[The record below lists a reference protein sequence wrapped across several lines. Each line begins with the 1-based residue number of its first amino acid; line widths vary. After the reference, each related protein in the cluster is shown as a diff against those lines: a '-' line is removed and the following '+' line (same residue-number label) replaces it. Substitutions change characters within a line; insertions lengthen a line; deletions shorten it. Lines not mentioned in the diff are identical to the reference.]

1 MFAAI
6 VSASLRHR
14 VLVLI
19 VTAVLLVWGTLIAR
33 DMPIDL
39 LPETRPPSVV
49 LTAESGTLTAEE
61 VEQLVVVPIE
71 QALTG
76 LTGVTSVRSSSN
88 ASVAYFQVVFAWGTD
103 NFRNRQFV
111 AERMQSVRSQLPD
124 GVVPTLAP
132 MSAAT
137 GLIMH
142 MGVIGGESPM
152 ALREYVDWVV
162 RPRLLAIEGVS
173 QVFAIGGQVRTYQ
186 FTPDLDLMQYF
197 GVTLSDVETTLERFA
212 SNTSGGVAD
221 VQGTSYALRNISRT
235 TSQDDMRSLV
245 VVYRD
250 RVPVLL
256 GQVGEVTFA
265 PAVRQG
271 QAAFNGQPS
280 VNLSIV
286 KQPQANTVQV
296 SDRIEAALA
305 DLQTSAP
312 PTIKLGLI
320 SFSQSDMIREAIGN
334 VGLVLR
340 DAVVIVAIVLVVFLG
355 SLRPTMISLLAIP
368 VSLVSSV
375 IVFHFMGTSLNT
387 MTLGGIAIGIGALV
401 DDAVVDVENIM
412 RRLGENRRRERPEP
426 AMAVIAR
433 ASQEV
438 RSGILYAT
446 AVVLIVFIP
455 LLAMPGQ
462 VGRMFMPLATAFVV
476 SILVSLIVSITVT
489 PALCSYFIPNMKA
502 LNREHGGVLVHRLK
516 RLNSRALGWVLDRPR
531 PVLTFAGVCVAAS
544 MLSVPFLPR
553 SFLPQLN
560 EGNIYVTLLLAP
572 DTSIAESYRIG
583 HVAEQFLMDIP
594 EVKAMSRRSGRYDG
608 DSDVDPVNDNEWPL
622 KIKLDQGRSLKELMA
637 EVRRRISI
645 FPGEVNVT
653 QFLLERMQSQDNM
666 VRGDIVLKVFGRD
679 LPTIRIIAEKL
690 KVELGRIHGL
700 VDLAVEQQ
708 TFVPQQRISI
718 DYQRAALFGVIPA
731 DIIGRL
737 GTLTNGQVVSQ
748 VIENGRRFDVTIR
761 LRNEDRNPQ
770 ALERMRCDTPGGPVP
785 LSSFATI
792 TSSVGPS
799 RIMHEDGQRRI
810 AVMANSDGTSDL
822 AGIVAK
828 VREVV
833 AKTKLPPG
841 NHIVLDGDFR
851 QGEEA
856 RVKLGLLSPVA
867 LFLMFMLLH
876 QRFRSAVLCLVIM
889 GNIPLALVG
898 SVAALWITGLDLDLA
913 ALIGFIAVTGV
924 AVRNSLLKV
933 SHFINLHLHEGMPL
947 GRDLVMRGSA
957 ERLMPVLMTALAAG
971 LALTPLLWSSDSAG
985 TEILHPVAV
994 AIFGGLISSTLLDTF
1009 TTPLLFQLFGEKA
1022 LRKVIAANEKLAYE
1036 TF

>member
-14 VLVLI
+14 VFVLV
-19 VTAVLLVWGTLIAR
+19 VTAVVLVWGTLIAR

-39 LPETRPPSVV
+39 LPQTRPPSVV
-49 LTAESGTLTAEE
+49 VTAESGTLTAEE

-71 QALTG
+71 QVLSG
-76 LTGVTSVRSSSN
+76 LNGVTSVRSSSN

-103 NFRNRQFV
+103 PYVSRQLV
-111 AERMQSVRSQLPD
+111 IERLLSVRGQLPE
-124 GVVPTLAP
+124 GVEPTLAP

-142 MGVIGGESPM
+142 MGVTGGESPM

-162 RPRLLAIEGVS
+162 RPRLMGTAGVS
-173 QVFAIGGQVRTYQ
+173 QVFVIGGQVRTYQ
-186 FTPDLDLMQYF
+186 FTPNLDLMQHY
-197 GVTLSDVETTLERFA
+197 GVTLDEVETTLQRFA

-221 VQGTSYALRNISRT
+221 VMGTSYALRNISRT
-235 TSQDDMRSLV
+235 TSMDDMRSLV
-245 VVYRD
+245 VAYRD
-250 RVPVLL
+250 RAPVLL
-256 GQVGEVTFA
+256 GQVGQVSFA

-271 QAAFNGQPS
+271 QGAFNGKPS

-286 KQPQANTVQV
+286 KQTQANTVDV
-296 SDRIEAALA
+296 SDRIEAVLA
-305 DLQTSAP
+305 ELQAGAP
-312 PTIKLGLI
+312 PTIQLGLI
-320 SFSQSDMIREAIGN
+320 SFNQADMIKEAIRN
-334 VGLVLR
+334 VGIVLR
-340 DAVVIVAIVLVVFLG
+340 DAVVIVAIVLLLFLW
-355 SLRPTMISLLAIP
+355 SVRPTLISLLAIP
-368 VSLVSSV
+368 VSLVTSAM
-375 IVFHFMGTSLNT
+375 IFDLMGVSLNT
-387 MTLGGIAIGIGALV
+387 MTLGGLAIGIGALV
-401 DDAVVDVENIM
+401 DDAVVNVENIM
-412 RRLGENRRRERPEP
+412 RRLSENRRRERPEP
-426 AMAVIAR
+426 PMTVIAH

-438 RSGILYAT
+438 RSGIVYAT
-446 AVVLIVFIP
+446 AVVLIVFLP

-462 VGRMFMPLATAFVV
+462 VGRMFLPLATAFAI
-476 SILVSLIVSITVT
+476 SIIASLIVSITVT
-489 PALCSYFIPNMKA
+489 PALCSYLIPNMKA
-502 LNREHGGVLVHRLK
+502 LNREHGGALVARLK
-516 RLNSRALGWVLDRPR
+516 RLNARALRWVLDRPR
-531 PVLTFAGVCVAAS
+531 TVLGVAGASVAIA
-544 MLSVPFLPR
+544 MISVPFLPR
-553 SFLPQLN
+553 SFLPQFN
-560 EGNIYVTLLLAP
+560 EGNVYVTMLLSP

-583 HVAEQFLMDIP
+583 HVAEQLLLEVP
-594 EVKAMSRRSGRYDG
+594 EVKALSRRSGRYDG
-608 DSDVDPVNDNEWPL
+608 DSDVDPVNANEWPL
-622 KIKLDQGRSLKELMA
+622 RIKLDQGRSLNELMA
-637 EVRRRISI
+637 DIRRRISI

-653 QFLLERMQSQDNM
+653 QFLIERMQSQDNM
-666 VRGDIVLKVFGRD
+666 VRGDVVIKVFGPD

-690 KVELGRIHGL
+690 KAELARIPGL
-700 VDLAVEQQ
+700 VDVGVEQQ
-708 TFVPQQRISI
+708 TFVPQQRIAI
-718 DYQRAALFGVIPA
+718 DYQRASLFGVTPA
-731 DIIGRL
+731 DITARL

-770 ALERMRCDTPGGPVP
+770 ALERMRFDTPSGPVP

-799 RIMHEDGQRRI
+799 RIIHEDGQRRI
-810 AVMANSDGTSDL
+810 AVMANADGSQDL
-822 AGIVAK
+822 AAIVAR
-828 VREVV
+828 VREITATV
-833 AKTKLPPG
+833 KLPSG
-841 NHIVLDGDFR
+841 NRIVLDGDFR

-856 RVKLGLLSPVA
+856 RLRLALLSPVA
-867 LFLMFMLLH
+867 LFLMFVLLH
-876 QRFRSAVLCLVIM
+876 QRFRSAVLCTVIM

-971 LALTPLLWSSDSAG
+971 LALTPLLWTADGAG

-994 AIFGGLISSTLLDTF
+994 AIFGGLISATLLDAF
-1009 TTPLLFQLFGEKA
+1009 TTPLLFMLVGEKA
-1022 LRKVIAANEKLAYE
+1022 LRKVIATNEKLAYE